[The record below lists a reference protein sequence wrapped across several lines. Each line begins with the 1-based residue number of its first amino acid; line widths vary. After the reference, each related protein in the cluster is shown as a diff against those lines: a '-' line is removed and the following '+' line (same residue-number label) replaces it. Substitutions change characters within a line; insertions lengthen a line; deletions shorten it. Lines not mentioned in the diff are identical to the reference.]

1 MKGRGMIKAKKWKI
15 AIIVLLG
22 LVATVLIAIG
32 EGRFWKYQQNY
43 IPDGTYQMVKYETPW
58 GKHKELIDNMPEY
71 ENGDLFLKD
80 FMDVKDMKAQYYSY
94 SVGDGELDVDLL
106 EHDEKL
112 PQTFDPHT
120 GTLKQDLTV
129 SEYKALVISHIDKI
143 SKKGEEYSNV
153 KEVSV
158 QRCVDDYKKMLKQKR
173 TYEKRPNGLVL
184 TVYADDG
191 HIESRRTFK
200 RLSSEEAK
208 EVKSGYDWDYEYSLK
223 YYNYSRHDGDYLI
236 WR

>member
-1 MKGRGMIKAKKWKI
+1 MPLNQVSGHYGFADPRNQPR
-15 AIIVLLG
+15 VPL
-22 LVATVLIAIG
+22 VLILPLADSLV
-32 EGRFWKYQQNY
+32 F
-43 IPDGTYQMVKYETPW
+43 
-58 GKHKELIDNMPEY
+58 
-71 ENGDLFLKD
+71 
-80 FMDVKDMKAQYYSY
+80 
-94 SVGDGELDVDLL
+94 VGDGEPFVSPF
-106 EHDEKL
+106 EHDEKI
-112 PQTFDPHT
+112 PQTFDPRT

-143 SKKGEEYSNV
+143 SKKGEEYSRV

-200 RLSSEEAK
+200 RLSSEEA
-208 EVKSGYDWDYEYSLK
+208 EELKSGYDGDYEYALEYHK
-223 YYNYSRHDGDYLI
+223 GWDHYGDYAI

>member
-1 MKGRGMIKAKKWKI
+1 MKCQFYYLSYRDGEPF
-15 AIIVLLG
+15 VLL
-22 LVATVLIAIG
+22 
-32 EGRFWKYQQNY
+32 F
-43 IPDGTYQMVKYETPW
+43 
-58 GKHKELIDNMPEY
+58 
-71 ENGDLFLKD
+71 
-80 FMDVKDMKAQYYSY
+80 
-94 SVGDGELDVDLL
+94 

-120 GTLKQDLTV
+120 GTLKQDSTV
-129 SEYKALVISHIDKI
+129 SEYKALVISHIDKL
-143 SKKGEEYSNV
+143 SKKGEEYSRV

-200 RLSSEEAK
+200 RLTSEE
-208 EVKSGYDWDYEYSLK
+208 VKGLISGYEWDYK
-223 YYNYSRHDGDYLI
+223 YALDHHKD
-236 WR
+236 

>member
-1 MKGRGMIKAKKWKI
+1 MTKAKKWKI

-22 LVATVLIAIG
+22 FVATVLIAIG
-32 EGRFWKYQQNY
+32 EGRFWKYQENH
-43 IPDGTYQMVKYETPW
+43 IIDGTYQMVKVE
-58 GKHKELIDNMPEY
+58 NMKSQ
-71 ENGDLFLKD
+71 F
-80 FMDVKDMKAQYYSY
+80 YYVFY
-94 SVGDGELDVDLL
+94 GDGEPSVSSF

-112 PQTFDPHT
+112 PQTFDPRT

-129 SEYKALVISHIDKI
+129 SEYKALVMSHIDKI
-143 SKKGEEYSNV
+143 SKKGEEYSRV

-158 QRCVDDYKKMLKQKR
+158 QRCIDDYKKMLKQKR
-173 TYEKRPNGLVL
+173 TYEKLPNGLVL
-184 TVYADDG
+184 TVYANDG

-208 EVKSGYDWDYEYSLK
+208 EVKSGYDWDYEYALK
-223 YYNYSRHDGDYLI
+223 HYKYREHYGDYAI

>member
-1 MKGRGMIKAKKWKI
+1 MKGRGMTKAKKWKI
-15 AIIVLLG
+15 GIIVFLG
-22 LVATVLIAIG
+22 LVATVLIAIE

-43 IPDGTYQMVKYETPW
+43 IPDGTYQMVKYEA
-58 GKHKELIDNMPEY
+58 KSAYSNELINWTERGENNDSLYEDFIVVENMKSQ
-71 ENGDLFLKD
+71 F
-80 FMDVKDMKAQYYSY
+80 YYVF
-94 SVGDGELDVDLL
+94 VGDGEPFVSPF

-112 PQTFDPHT
+112 PQTFDPRT

-208 EVKSGYDWDYEYSLK
+208 EVKSGYDRDYEYALK

>member
-1 MKGRGMIKAKKWKI
+1 MI
-15 AIIVLLG
+15 
-22 LVATVLIAIG
+22 
-32 EGRFWKYQQNY
+32 
-43 IPDGTYQMVKYETPW
+43 KYET
-58 GKHKELIDNMPEY
+58 KSAYSNELINRTKRGENNDSLYEDFIVVENMKSQ
-71 ENGDLFLKD
+71 F
-80 FMDVKDMKAQYYSY
+80 YYVFY
-94 SVGDGELDVDLL
+94 GDGEPSVSPF
-106 EHDEKL
+106 EHDEKF
-112 PQTFDPHT
+112 PQTFDPRT

-129 SEYKALVISHIDKI
+129 SEYKALVMSHIDKI
-143 SKKGEEYSNV
+143 SKKGEEYSRV

-158 QRCVDDYKKMLKQKR
+158 QRCIDDYKKMLKQKR

>member
-1 MKGRGMIKAKKWKI
+1 MGNLLSHHLSTMK
-15 AIIVLLG
+15 
-22 LVATVLIAIG
+22 
-32 EGRFWKYQQNY
+32 
-43 IPDGTYQMVKYETPW
+43 
-58 GKHKELIDNMPEY
+58 
-71 ENGDLFLKD
+71 
-80 FMDVKDMKAQYYSY
+80 S
-94 SVGDGELDVDLL
+94 S
-106 EHDEKL
+106 

-129 SEYKALVISHIDKI
+129 SEYKSLVISHIDKI
-143 SKKGEEYSNV
+143 SKKGEGVFKV

-158 QRCVDDYKKMLKQKR
+158 QRCIDDYKNVEAKR
-173 TYEKRPNGLVL
+173 TYEKLPNGLVL
-184 TVYADDG
+184 TVYANDG

-208 EVKSGYDWDYEYSLK
+208 GVKSGYDRDYEYALK

>member
-1 MKGRGMIKAKKWKI
+1 MI
-15 AIIVLLG
+15 
-22 LVATVLIAIG
+22 
-32 EGRFWKYQQNY
+32 
-43 IPDGTYQMVKYETPW
+43 KYET
-58 GKHKELIDNMPEY
+58 KSAYSNELINRTKRGENNDSLYEDFIVVENMKSQ
-71 ENGDLFLKD
+71 F
-80 FMDVKDMKAQYYSY
+80 YYVFY
-94 SVGDGELDVDLL
+94 GDGEPSVSSF

-143 SKKGEEYSNV
+143 SKKGEEYSKV

-200 RLSSEEAK
+200 RLTSEE
-208 EVKSGYDWDYEYSLK
+208 VKGLISGYEWDYK
-223 YYNYSRHDGDYLI
+223 YALDHHKD
-236 WR
+236 